1 MSEAVTLTVTVCVAS
16 ASRGRGSASGR
27 VGRGGRV
34 RSRVDVQTSPL
45 ILFDHLKTTI
55 AHPYKI

>member
-16 ASRGRGSASGR
+16 ASREA
-27 VGRGGRV
+27 GGRSGWRPCPV
-34 RSRVDVQTSPL
+34 CRRPDLTPL

>member
-27 VGRGGRV
+27 VAAVSGLV
-34 RSRVDVQTSPL
+34 STSRPHRLFCL
-45 ILFDHLKTTI
+45 IISKPRLPTPTKFR
-55 AHPYKI
+55 